1 MFYDALTLR
10 AYVAELE
17 RRFPLPWFVQ
27 KISQVDQH
35 DFLLAF
41 RLGPGKNLRLL
52 VSLQPNQP
60 GLRWW
65 RGPKPQ
71 ASVPSSFTML
81 CRKHLQGRTLE
92 ALEVLYPERI
102 VRLVGREHTLVLELL
117 ERQPNL
123 VLLSQAGLVAGAV
136 RLGKPLRTHRPYQ
149 SPPRPELPNA
159 AQLSDYQLEEIYL
172 ADPPAFPA
180 SLLDRSFGL
189 SKAACLKLSQLLRP
203 SLPLE
208 QRLRQAWRNFW
219 AYTSSQGYGA
229 ERLANGRLS
238 IWGDQPGALLDL
250 EQEQEVL
257 PALEA
262 ARQRTLQRFRKALK
276 RLEGRLLKL
285 DEDKARLEQAD
296 ILQRQGELLLTYQHS
311 LKRGAVQAELTDWDG
326 ETIHRLT
333 LDPALPIKLQAQ
345 RLVKRAAKYRRSAPI
360 IQARVAETG
369 AEMERLREA
378 IFAVEQAE
386 QLQDLEE
393 LQEQRPAK
401 LAGPKSS
408 GPRRYVFQD
417 FQMLVGRSPRQND
430 DLIRKHSARDDL
442 WFHVKDA
449 PGAHV
454 LLKTAGRSPDEQVVE
469 CAAQL
474 AAHYSSRA
482 KDSRVLVSFTS
493 AQRVKKPAGA
503 GPGFVVYSD
512 ELTLWV
518 VPGDRNRNVLR
529 CD

>member
-10 AYVAELE
+10 AYGAELE

-27 KISQVDQH
+27 KISQVDQY

-102 VRLVGREHTLVLELL
+102 IRLVGREHTLVLELL

-123 VLLSQAGLVAGAV
+123 VLLSNAGLVAGAV
-136 RLGKPLRTHRPYQ
+136 RLGKPLRTHRAYE
-149 SPPRPELPNA
+149 PPPQPELPNA
-159 AQLSDYQLEEIYL
+159 AQLSAYQLEELYL
-172 ADPPAFPA
+172 ADPPAFPV

-189 SKAACLKLSQLLRP
+189 SKSACARLGQFMRSE
-203 SLPLE
+203 LPLE
-208 QRLRQAWRNFW
+208 ERLAQAWRDFW
-219 AYTSSQGYGA
+219 AYTQRGYGA

-238 IWGDQPGALLDL
+238 IWGSQPAALLDL

-262 ARQRTLQRFRKALK
+262 ARQRTLQGFRKALK
-276 RLEGRLLKL
+276 RLEGRLVKL
-285 DEDKARLEQAD
+285 DEDRARLDQAD
-296 ILQRQGELLLTYQHS
+296 VLQRQGELLLTYQHS
-311 LKRGAVQAELTDWDG
+311 LKRGASQAELTDWDG
-326 ETIHRLT
+326 ETIHRIA
-333 LDPALPIKLQAQ
+333 LDPALSVKLQAQ
-345 RLVKRAAKYRRSAPI
+345 KLVKRAAKYRRSAPI

-378 IFAVEQAE
+378 IFAAEQAE
-386 QLQDLEE
+386 EIQDLEE
-393 LQEQRPAK
+393 LKEQRPSKVAR
-401 LAGPKSS
+401 PKSS

-430 DLIRKHSARDDL
+430 ELIRKHSARDDL
-442 WFHVKDA
+442 WFHVKDS

-469 CAAQL
+469 AAAQL

-503 GPGFVVYSD
+503 APGFVVYSD

-518 VPGDRNRNVLR
+518 VPGERSKNVLR